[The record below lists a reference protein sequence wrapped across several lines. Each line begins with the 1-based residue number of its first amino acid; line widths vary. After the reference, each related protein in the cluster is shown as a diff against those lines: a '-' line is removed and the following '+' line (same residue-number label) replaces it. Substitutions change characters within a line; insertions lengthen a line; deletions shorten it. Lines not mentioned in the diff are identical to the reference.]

1 MKDKIEQTLHEYEAL
16 ASIEPSDEWQ
26 QSLLHKLAATK
37 PQADTTFSTKTAM
50 VIGLLFI
57 VVNMGFIFT
66 KMTEKEGLTN
76 RDTVLQTISKELLIN
91 PLSMKN

>member
-1 MKDKIEQTLHEYEAL
+1 MKDKIQQTLFEYEAL

-26 QSLLHKLAATK
+26 QSLLLKLAAKK
-37 PQADTTFSTKTAM
+37 PQADTSFSTKTAI

-57 VVNMGFIFT
+57 GVNMGFIFT
-66 KMTEKEGLTN
+66 KMTEKEDLTN